1 MWPRLIW
8 QTARNGGASTIR
20 NLLFHRRVR
29 CARAATSYIRRH
41 VIGNAGLEGK
51 VYLLKPQTQRLP
63 NFKKLKPVGSV
74 YTTSLNIPPQRFNL
88 GFPGVTDRFE
98 WFAIDYNGKFWISMP
113 GEYNF
118 GLTSDDGSKL
128 YIDGHLVIDI
138 DGLHSPAIG
147 YGKRELKGGSHRI
160 RISYFQ
166 GPRDTV
172 ALVLSAARPN
182 QYNLRIFN
190 MNDYMP
196 PAEN

>member
-1 MWPRLIW
+1 MVGL
-8 QTARNGGASTIR
+8 
-20 NLLFHRRVR
+20 VR
-29 CARAATSYIRRH
+29 FAVCLSLGVCLAQEPPQVTFGVT

-51 VYLLKPQTQRLP
+51 VYLLKPHTERLP
-63 NFKKLKPVGSV
+63 NFKKMKPVGSI
-74 YTTSLNIPPQRFNL
+74 YTTSLNIPPQRFNV

-98 WFAIDYNGKFWISMP
+98 WFAIDYNGKFWVTMA

-128 YIDGHLVIDI
+128 YIDGHLVIDN

-147 YGKRELKGGSHRI
+147 YGKRELKSGSHKI
-160 RISYFQ
+160 RVSYFQ

-172 ALVLSAARPN
+172 ALVLSVARPN

-190 MNDYMP
+190 MNDYLP
-196 PAEN
+196 PSEK